1 MGLQRQPDNYNITST
16 ITSPYTIDLSGSRF
30 IFVQSPSFSTANNNS
45 KTGSTNQILAKI
57 PITND
62 YLQIQQWTNDVGF
75 QNKITTQALTISVIE
90 IVLLDENL
98 DDIDFQGGQ
107 WAVSLLVTILGESP
121 EDLIAMKAPE

>member
-1 MGLQRQPDNYNITST
+1 M
-16 ITSPYTIDLSGSRF
+16 SGSRF
-30 IFVQSPSFSTANNNS
+30 IFVQSPSFSTANINS

-62 YLQIQQWTNDVGF
+62 YLQIQQWPNDVGF
-75 QNKITTQALTISVIE
+75 QNKKTTQALTISVIE